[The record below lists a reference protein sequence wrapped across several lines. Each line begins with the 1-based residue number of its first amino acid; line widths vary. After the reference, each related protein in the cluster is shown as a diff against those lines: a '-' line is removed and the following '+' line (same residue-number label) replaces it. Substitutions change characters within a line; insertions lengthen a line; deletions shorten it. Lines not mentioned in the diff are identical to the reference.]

1 MFYDE
6 SIPLPPHTPKILLED
21 DRVLK
26 EYYDKGDWIS
36 FDMYVEGVE
45 TTIKS
50 CHLTG
55 KLTRSEALQIMRR
68 YGI

>member
-1 MFYDE
+1 MFIDE
-6 SIPLPPHTPKILLED
+6 SIPSPPHTPKILVED
-21 DRVLK
+21 FKVLK

-36 FDMYVEGVE
+36 FDMYLEGVE

-50 CHLTG
+50 CHLAG
-55 KLTRSEALQIMRR
+55 KLSRSEALQLMRR